1 MFHFPKNIFSPR
13 CISSSHQ
20 SINLGP
26 AGGAWEG
33 IAWDAPLHH
42 NYHHI
47 YRRCITFIIIFI
59 LSGLSSSLS
68 SLSRDTLGY
77 NVTHLRQECVTI
89 IKPVHLIKFM
99 NTGARSRFNS
109 ISGMIQHARKHFVGS
124 LADMYL
130 LQTFMQNAHQFSN
143 CIGSTQ
149 LSCPDLSR
157 VHFTV
162 GFHGKVS
169 EKPSKDTSS

>member
-42 NYHHI
+42 NY
-47 YRRCITFIIIFI
+47 RRCITFIIIFI
-59 LSGLSSSLS
+59 LAGFSLSLS
-68 SLSRDTLGY
+68 SLSRDTQGY
-77 NVTHLRQECVTI
+77 IMTHLRQECVTI
-89 IKPVHLIKFM
+89 IKLVHLIKFRS
-99 NTGARSRFNS
+99 TGARSRFNS

-143 CIGSTQ
+143 CTGSTQ

-162 GFHGKVS
+162 GFHGKVA
-169 EKPSKDTSS
+169 EKLSKDISS